1 MKKILKILLFIF
13 LLINSMTYAEKVEIE
28 TQIIDEYIN
37 IYGETLGDGI
47 AIVGSDNIEKMIPDF
62 DVTELLGSIAKGDV
76 SFSPKVLIDR
86 LVELLFKEVK
96 RTSKVLIFIPALSI
110 IGGYIINFQDGL
122 KVRGASQASF
132 FTCYCM
138 IAGIAAAVFFE
149 VIGCGREVIRNISVF
164 MRTLLPVT
172 LVSLATSGAV
182 ISASTFELVLM
193 SIIEVT
199 QWAIEKLFLPL
210 VLMAAGLNIV
220 SNLSTGFSAEKLV
233 QLINKIV
240 KWGLGI
246 MLTLFVG
253 ITGLQGV
260 AAGSA
265 DGLTVKVTKF
275 AASNL
280 IPMVGGILSETVE
293 TVMNCS
299 VVIKNSIG
307 VAGIIIV
314 IAMNVIPVIKISA
327 CLILFRLCAALIQPI
342 SDERCVKCVSELAD
356 SVSSVLSMTVA
367 VVVMFVIILTILIN
381 VGNSAVMLG
390 R

>member
-1 MKKILKILLFIF
+1 MKKYLKILLFIF
-13 LLINSMTYAEKVEIE
+13 VLINSMAYAEKVEIE
-28 TQIIDEYIN
+28 KEIIGEYIN

-47 AIVGSDNIEKMIPDF
+47 ASVGSDNVEKMIPDF
-62 DVTELLGSIAKGDV
+62 DVTELLGSLAKGDV
-76 SFSPKVLIDR
+76 PLSPKLLLDR

-96 RTSKVLIFIPALSI
+96 RTAKVLIFIPALSI
-110 IGGYIINFQDGL
+110 IGAYIISFQDGL

-149 VIGCGREVIRNISVF
+149 VIGCGREVIRNISIF

-172 LVSLATSGAV
+172 LVSLASSGAV

-193 SIIEVT
+193 SVIEIT

-210 VLMAAGLNIV
+210 VLMAVGLNII
-220 SNLSTGFSAEKLV
+220 SNLSMGFSAEKLV
-233 QLINKIV
+233 QLINKTV

-280 IPMVGGILSETVE
+280 IPMVGSILSETVE

-314 IAMNVIPVIKISA
+314 IVMNVVPVLKISA
-327 CLILFRLCAALIQPI
+327 CLILFRLCAALMQPI

-367 VVVMFVIILTILIN
+367 VIVMFVIILTILIN
-381 VGNSAVMLG
+381 VGNSAILLG